1 MPSIII
7 VDKTGS
13 VKSTNVKALDLS
25 ELYKK
30 CGFKNASGF
39 SLHHTWVFDLD
50 GVRYNLQIYGKIDG
64 RAGTENKYE
73 FPPPIDNILFF
84 GCCAVINIVNDVVSD
99 LSTTTFNNIMEKL
112 QGGYS
117 DIGTEDDDSED
128 SEDIG
133 PVTKAGYQKDGF
145 VVSDEE
151 EEDDNSDVSVKE
163 PKPKASK
170 AKISKVKTVAPKV
183 KETIF
188 AAAEKYVSQV
198 LEKPSIC
205 IKKPT
210 KPRVKKVEEPVQ
222 NYCSNDV
229 TSELVEEE
237 YLERI

>member
-13 VKSTNVKALDLS
+13 VKSTNVKSLDVS

-30 CGFKNASGF
+30 CGFKSASGF
-39 SLHHTWVFDLD
+39 SLHHTWVD
-50 GVRYNLQIYGKIDG
+50 GAGYNLQIYGKIDG

-73 FPPPIDNILFF
+73 FPPPIDKILFF
-84 GCCAVINIVNDVVSD
+84 GCCAIINNVNGVVSD
-99 LSTTTFNNIMEKL
+99 LNIADFNRIMEKL

-117 DIGTEDDDSED
+117 EIGSEESEDSED

-133 PVTKAGYQKDGF
+133 PATKAGYKKDGF
-145 VVSDEE
+145 VVSDDEE
-151 EEDDNSDVSVKE
+151 EGVDDESSEEEV
-163 PKPKASK
+163 KPKVK
-170 AKISKVKTVAPKV
+170 VAKTKVAKTVTPKV

-198 LEKPSIC
+198 VEKPSIC

-210 KPRVKKVEEPVQ
+210 KPRAKKVEEPVQ

>member
-13 VKSTNVKALDLS
+13 VKSTNVKSLEIS

-30 CGFKNASGF
+30 CGFKSASGF
-39 SLHHTWVFDLD
+39 SLHHTWVGDE
-50 GVRYNLQIYGKIDG
+50 GYNLQIYGKIDG
-64 RAGTENKYE
+64 RAGAENKYE
-73 FPPPIDNILFF
+73 FPPPIDKILFF
-84 GCCAVINIVNDVVSD
+84 GSCAVINVVNDVVSD
-99 LSTTTFNNIMEKL
+99 LSTSVFNSIMEKL

-117 DIGTEDDDSED
+117 DIGSEGEDSEE

-133 PVTKAGYQKDGF
+133 PATKDGYQKDGF

-151 EEDDNSDVSVKE
+151 EDDSDVSVEE
-163 PKPKASK
+163 PKVLK
-170 AKISKVKTVAPKV
+170 APKV
-183 KETIF
+183 PKVPKATKATKAKETIF

-198 LEKPSIC
+198 VEKPSIC

-210 KPRVKKVEEPVQ
+210 KPRAKKVEEPVQ